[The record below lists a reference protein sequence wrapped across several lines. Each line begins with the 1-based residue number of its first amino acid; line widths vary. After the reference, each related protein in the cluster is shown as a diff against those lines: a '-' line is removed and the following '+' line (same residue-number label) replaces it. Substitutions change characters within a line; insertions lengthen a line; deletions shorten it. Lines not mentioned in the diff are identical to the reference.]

1 MDTGQK
7 QQEQLAAAFDAGRR
21 VGFGVSAL
29 VLSLV
34 AFLSLLGA
42 EKAILA
48 IVLGALAIR
57 RGRRG
62 TLSRRLGVAAI
73 SISSVFVGSLIVLL
87 VMFWD
92 QVVEFISILDKL
104 S

>member
-1 MDTGQK
+1 MASL
-7 QQEQLAAAFDAGRR
+7 EQSHEQVTDAFDAGRR

-57 RGRRG
+57 GG
-62 TLSRRLGVAAI
+62 KSGSLARRLGIAAMAI
-73 SISSVFVGSLIVLL
+73 GAVFLGTVITVLAL
-87 VMFWD
+87 FWD
-92 QVVEFISILDKL
+92 RFMELIHALHQL